1 MKVDALIMTIIENI
15 MIILVTL
22 AAGFIV
28 AFIRKRIG
36 TEGMQKVVLELAL
49 KQELAELAVKFAEQV
64 YRDFKGDEKYT
75 MAAIWLAD
83 RIGELGLEI
92 TESEVKG
99 LIESAL
105 RTLKDEFGEQWAKT
119 VSEP

>member
-1 MKVDALIMTIIENI
+1 MDALIMTIIENI

-49 KQELAELAVKFAEQV
+49 KQELAELGVKFVEQV
-64 YRDFKGDEKYT
+64 YRDYDGEEKYT

>member
-1 MKVDALIMTIIENI
+1 MDALIMTIIENI

-75 MAAIWLAD
+75 MAALWLAD
-83 RIGELGLEI
+83 SAGGLGLKI
-92 TESEVKG
+92 SESEIKG
-99 LIESAL
+99 LIEAAL
-105 RTLKDEFGEQWAKT
+105 RTCKDEFGEQWAKAIK
-119 VSEP
+119 EP